1 MKKLLFFWALLLP
14 LGAWADEVV
23 IASQDWTITDFLPE
37 GTGATCTLSADGIA
51 ITNPKVQ
58 TDIWTPQTVICRGIQ
73 TLKKNHYYKVRL
85 TMKVP
90 SDGTY
95 QVSLGSWASTQGYM
109 FQATASNDFQE
120 FEVEFPEYAYDLA
133 DTHVLLRTG
142 YVKGTTFVK
151 NVQVLDDTDGEILLA
166 EKDWTSPYEFW
177 AKEGTGASCTMVANG
192 VAITNPRVQSEIPD
206 IQTMV
211 LKGATLQENHTY
223 KVSIETIIPSD
234 GNLQV
239 LLGSFDYYEEPAI
252 PVSASND
259 FQIIDVVFQDFPLS
273 EEDAFVKFQN
283 GGIKG
288 TSIVRY
294 VQVVD
299 LGDIPVPLKYRYN
312 PDNGT
317 AKVIKNPDRK
327 YRDAVVIP
335 STIEHNG
342 INYTV
347 NEIDYD
353 AFNDCTKLT
362 SITIPATVTKIP
374 GAAFANCAGLQQI
387 VVDPNNTSYDSRNNC
402 NAVIHTK
409 TNKVSV
415 GSLTTIIPEGVTRIG
430 SDAFWG
436 RWGLEKINI
445 PNTVKEIG
453 ANAFAWCFLTDITLP
468 SSLETLEEG
477 AFNNTHLTSIT
488 LPATLTSIGSGAF
501 GGCKKL
507 ANVISHIPD
516 PTNVT
521 FDDNVFE
528 DISKKAVLYVPK
540 GTTSAYAQKG
550 WTKNFAKVVEE
561 PVHTLYPKEL
571 TTQAD
576 KQPTLSIAMDN
587 DSKIAAIQFDLVLP
601 EGITVATDK
610 DGMIV
615 TLSNRADKSHTV
627 TKSILDGSSIH
638 IVCSS
643 NSSAVFSGN
652 TGDVV
657 FVKLNVGSQVADG
670 KYDVTVRNI
679 ELSSENGDTFHPDP
693 SKATI
698 TVASVIIG
706 DVDSN
711 GVVNQYDI
719 SVLADMIMKGN
730 YNAKADMNK
739 DGQVNAVDLVLLT
752 NEIK

>member
-1 MKKLLFFWALLLP
+1 M
-14 LGAWADEVV
+14 
-23 IASQDWTITDFLPE
+23 
-37 GTGATCTLSADGIA
+37 
-51 ITNPKVQ
+51 
-58 TDIWTPQTVICRGIQ
+58 
-73 TLKKNHYYKVRL
+73 
-85 TMKVP
+85 
-90 SDGTY
+90 
-95 QVSLGSWASTQGYM
+95 
-109 FQATASNDFQE
+109 
-120 FEVEFPEYAYDLA
+120 
-133 DTHVLLRTG
+133 
-142 YVKGTTFVK
+142 
-151 NVQVLDDTDGEILLA
+151 
-166 EKDWTSPYEFW
+166 
-177 AKEGTGASCTMVANG
+177 
-192 VAITNPRVQSEIPD
+192 
-206 IQTMV
+206 
-211 LKGATLQENHTY
+211 
-223 KVSIETIIPSD
+223 
-234 GNLQV
+234 
-239 LLGSFDYYEEPAI
+239 
-252 PVSASND
+252 
-259 FQIIDVVFQDFPLS
+259 
-273 EEDAFVKFQN
+273 
-283 GGIKG
+283 
-288 TSIVRY
+288 
-294 VQVVD
+294 
-299 LGDIPVPLKYRYN
+299 
-312 PDNGT
+312 
-317 AKVIKNPDRK
+317 
-327 YRDAVVIP
+327 
-335 STIEHNG
+335 
-342 INYTV
+342 
-347 NEIDYD
+347 
-353 AFNDCTKLT
+353 
-362 SITIPATVTKIP
+362 
-374 GAAFANCAGLQQI
+374 
-387 VVDPNNTSYDSRNNC
+387 
-402 NAVIHTK
+402 
-409 TNKVSV
+409 
-415 GSLTTIIPEGVTRIG
+415 
-430 SDAFWG
+430 
-436 RWGLEKINI
+436 
-445 PNTVKEIG
+445 
-453 ANAFAWCFLTDITLP
+453 
-468 SSLETLEEG
+468 
-477 AFNNTHLTSIT
+477 
-488 LPATLTSIGSGAF
+488 
-501 GGCKKL
+501 
-507 ANVISHIPD
+507 ISHIPD

-540 GTTSAYAQKG
+540 GTTSAYTQKG
-550 WTKNFAKVVEE
+550 WTKYFAKVVEE

-627 TKSILDGSSIH
+627 TKSILDGGSIH